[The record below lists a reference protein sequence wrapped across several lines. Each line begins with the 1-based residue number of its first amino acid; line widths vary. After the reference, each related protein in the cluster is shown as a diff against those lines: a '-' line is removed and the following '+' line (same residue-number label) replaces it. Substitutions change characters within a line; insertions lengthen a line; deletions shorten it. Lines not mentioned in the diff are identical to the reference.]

1 MATVTEITGMCKAG
15 RLADAY
21 NAAKYDM
28 TITPGNIWSQRGMWW
43 ALYYTIKADTEKGNL
58 QDAFAHLDE
67 VATLD
72 LLRLEKDDLTYTNIA
87 RMLTNIVKCIP
98 QDRFDLLDKVFAF
111 AQNYIF
117 SPSKEYSYFLKV
129 CCAFNGWN
137 NLVTFVEWW
146 NLDNL
151 MPENYQKFRTA
162 KGKTIISL
170 AESAYIAYSKALLK
184 LADKHKIEAFLPRLE
199 RLADEHTDMMYPG
212 YYYAKLIHATSSD
225 TEKALKKVLPLIE
238 KKKSEFWIWQ
248 FMSEMY
254 MDDEGMHLASL
265 LRASHCR
272 TEEKF
277 LVKIRSSLLEIYL
290 AKNDFPR
297 AKYQL
302 DKVIEC
308 RKAEGWGIHSEQ
320 MDLLRSE
327 WYIRTKADAS
337 DPIDYMQW
345 TDSIFLRNANES
357 NAVVVYVNNERGQA
371 IVIYAEKK
379 TAVLKPK
386 NIGFEVKQG
395 DLLKVQW
402 KPDEKRG
409 IRILNAKPLKVD
421 ALQPETYLKAVKGK
435 VAKLE
440 GNNFAFV
447 KAGKQGYY
455 VAPDVVKKCSLEN
468 GENVSAIAAL
478 NYNKRKDEWK
488 WMCINIERITDDSHK
503 EVNTSIQK

>member
-1 MATVTEITGMCKAG
+1 M
-15 RLADAY
+15 
-21 NAAKYDM
+21 
-28 TITPGNIWSQRGMWW
+28 
-43 ALYYTIKADTEKGNL
+43 
-58 QDAFAHLDE
+58 
-67 VATLD
+67 
-72 LLRLEKDDLTYTNIA
+72 
-87 RMLTNIVKCIP
+87 
-98 QDRFDLLDKVFAF
+98 
-111 AQNYIF
+111 
-117 SPSKEYSYFLKV
+117 
-129 CCAFNGWN
+129 
-137 NLVTFVEWW
+137 
-146 NLDNL
+146 
-151 MPENYQKFRTA
+151 
-162 KGKTIISL
+162 
-170 AESAYIAYSKALLK
+170 K

-320 MDLLRSE
+320 MDLLCSE

-379 TAVLKPK
+379 TAVLRLKS
-386 NIGFEVKQG
+386 IGFEVKQG

-421 ALQPETYLKAVKGK
+421 ALQPETYLKAVKRK

-468 GENVSAIAAL
+468 GENVSAIVAL